1 MFEMK
6 DLCEKFF
13 CFWRNWCKR
22 PKESLVSIESSKLL
36 ENQKEAEHYSNIT
49 SSPQQIENTTFKE
62 KKEIEMSTALPL
74 EEDTNTIFPQKY
86 MNNTE
91 TSPNFKSIFTR
102 EKMINFIEELINDK
116 TTFTPLINKNGFDI
130 YIRESGSIF
139 SSQFPMIKMYYK
151 IPKSAFTRPNVT
163 VKLIDEYMNEPE
175 KRLKFDN
182 TIRTYKIIE
191 RINKEV
197 YLLHYICKSPMFF
210 VSERDVVD
218 KRYDFYEGDVYY
230 DFSSSTKDDLI
241 PLDESIVRV
250 ADHCSVCKM
259 FEDKDGFNI
268 ISITQVDTKVSLP
281 PAVMNSQLPTR
292 YKDWY
297 DALVNEI
304 NKDVSK

>member
-6 DLCEKFF
+6 DLCERFF

-22 PKESLVSIESSKLL
+22 PKESLVSIESSKLID
-36 ENQKEAEHYSNIT
+36 NQKETEQYSNIIP
-49 SSPQQIENTTFKE
+49 SQQIENTTFNE

-74 EEDTNTIFPQKY
+74 EEDNTIFPQKY
-86 MNNTE
+86 MNLTE
-91 TSPNFKSIFTR
+91 SSPNFKSIFTK

-116 TTFTPLINKNGFDI
+116 TSFTPLVNQNGFDI
-130 YIRESGSIF
+130 YIKESGSIF
-139 SSQFPMIKMYYK
+139 SSQYPMIKMYYK

-182 TIRTYKIIE
+182 TIRAYKIIE

-241 PLDESIVRV
+241 PLDENIVRIT
-250 ADHCSVCKM
+250 DHCSVCKM
-259 FEDKDGFNI
+259 FEDNDGFNI
-268 ISITQVDTKVSLP
+268 IAITQVDTKVSLP
-281 PAVMNSQLPTR
+281 PAVINSQLPSR
-292 YKDWY
+292 YKTWY
-297 DALVNEI
+297 DALINEI
-304 NKDVSK
+304 NNGESK

>member
-6 DLCEKFF
+6 NLCEKFF

-139 SSQFPMIKMYYK
+139 
-151 IPKSAFTRPNVT
+151 
-163 VKLIDEYMNEPE
+163 
-175 KRLKFDN
+175 
-182 TIRTYKIIE
+182 
-191 RINKEV
+191 
-197 YLLHYICKSPMFF
+197 
-210 VSERDVVD
+210 
-218 KRYDFYEGDVYY
+218 
-230 DFSSSTKDDLI
+230 FS
-241 PLDESIVRV
+241 
-250 ADHCSVCKM
+250 
-259 FEDKDGFNI
+259 
-268 ISITQVDTKVSLP
+268 
-281 PAVMNSQLPTR
+281 
-292 YKDWY
+292 
-297 DALVNEI
+297 
-304 NKDVSK
+304 

>member
-6 DLCEKFF
+6 DLCERFF

-22 PKESLVSIESSKLL
+22 PKESLVSIESSKLID
-36 ENQKEAEHYSNIT
+36 NQKETEQYSNIIP
-49 SSPQQIENTTFKE
+49 SQQIENTTFNE

-74 EEDTNTIFPQKY
+74 EEDNTIFPQKY
-86 MNNTE
+86 MNLIE
-91 TSPNFKSIFTR
+91 SSPNFKSIFTK

-116 TTFTPLINKNGFDI
+116 TSFTPLVNQNGFDI
-130 YIRESGSIF
+130 YIKESGSIF
-139 SSQFPMIKMYYK
+139 SSQYPMIKMYYK

-182 TIRTYKIIE
+182 TIRAYKIIE

-241 PLDESIVRV
+241 PLDENIVRIT
-250 ADHCSVCKM
+250 DHCSVCKM
-259 FEDKDGFNI
+259 FEDNDGFNI
-268 ISITQVDTKVSLP
+268 IAITQVDTKVSLP
-281 PAVMNSQLPTR
+281 PAVINSQLPSR
-292 YKDWY
+292 YKTWY
-297 DALVNEI
+297 DALINEI
-304 NKDVSK
+304 NNGESK

>member
-6 DLCEKFF
+6 DLCERFF

-22 PKESLVSIESSKLL
+22 PKESLVSIESSKLID
-36 ENQKEAEHYSNIT
+36 NQKEAEQYSTIT
-49 SSPQQIENTTFKE
+49 SSQQIENTNFNE

-74 EEDTNTIFPQKY
+74 EEENSIFPQKY
-86 MNNTE
+86 MNLTE
-91 TSPNFKSIFTR
+91 TSPDFKSIFTK
-102 EKMINFIEELINDK
+102 EKMIKFIEDLINDK
-116 TTFTPLINKNGFDI
+116 TSFTPLINKNGFDI
-130 YIRESGSIF
+130 YIKESGSIF

-151 IPKSAFTRPNVT
+151 IPKSSFTRQNVT
-163 VKLIDEYMNEPE
+163 VKLIDEYMNDPE

-182 TIRTYKIIE
+182 TIRAYKIIE
-191 RINKEV
+191 RVNTEV
-197 YLLHYICKSPMFF
+197 YLLHYICKSPMIF

-250 ADHCSVCKM
+250 ADHCSVCKI
-259 FEDKDGFNI
+259 FEDNDGFNI
-268 ISITQVDTKVSLP
+268 ISITQVDTKFNLP
-281 PAVMNSQLPTR
+281 PTVMNSQLPTR
-292 YKDWY
+292 YKEWY

-304 NKDVSK
+304 NKEENK

>member
-6 DLCEKFF
+6 DLCERFF

-22 PKESLVSIESSKLL
+22 PKESLVSIESSKLI
-36 ENQKEAEHYSNIT
+36 ESQKEAEQYSNIT
-49 SSPQQIENTTFKE
+49 SSQQIENTTFNE

-74 EEDTNTIFPQKY
+74 EEDNTIFPQKY
-86 MNNTE
+86 MNLTE
-91 TSPNFKSIFTR
+91 TSAEFKSIFTK
-102 EKMINFIEELINDK
+102 EKMIKFIEELINDK
-116 TTFTPLINKNGFDI
+116 TSFTPLINKNGFDI
-130 YIRESGSIF
+130 YIKEAGSIF

-151 IPKSAFTRPNVT
+151 IPKSSFTRKNVT
-163 VKLIDEYMNEPE
+163 VKLIDEYMNDPE

-182 TIRTYKIIE
+182 SIRAYKIIE

-197 YLLHYICKSPMFF
+197 YLLHYICKSPMIF

-241 PLDESIVRV
+241 PLDENIVRIT
-250 ADHCSVCKM
+250 DHCSVCKI
-259 FEDKDGFNI
+259 FEDNDGFNI
-268 ISITQVDTKVSLP
+268 ISITQVDTKFNLP
-281 PAVMNSQLPTR
+281 PTVMNSQLPTR
-292 YKDWY
+292 YKEWY

-304 NKDVSK
+304 NKEENK

>member
-1 MFEMK
+1 
-6 DLCEKFF
+6 
-13 CFWRNWCKR
+13 
-22 PKESLVSIESSKLL
+22 
-36 ENQKEAEHYSNIT
+36 
-49 SSPQQIENTTFKE
+49 
-62 KKEIEMSTALPL
+62 MSTALPL
-74 EEDTNTIFPQKY
+74 EEDNTIFPQKY
-86 MNNTE
+86 MNLTE
-91 TSPNFKSIFTR
+91 SSPNFKSIFTK

-116 TTFTPLINKNGFDI
+116 TSFTPLVNQNGFDI
-130 YIRESGSIF
+130 YIKESGSIF
-139 SSQFPMIKMYYK
+139 SSQYPMIKMYYK

-163 VKLIDEYMNEPE
+163 VKLIDEYMNDPE

-182 TIRTYKIIE
+182 TIRAYKIIE

-241 PLDESIVRV
+241 PSDENIVRIT
-250 ADHCSVCKM
+250 DHCSVCKI
-259 FEDKDGFNI
+259 FEDNEGFNI

-281 PAVMNSQLPTR
+281 PAVINSQLPSR
-292 YKDWY
+292 YKSWY

-304 NKDVSK
+304 NNDESK

>member
-6 DLCEKFF
+6 DLCERFF

-22 PKESLVSIESSKLL
+22 PKESLVSIESSKLID
-36 ENQKEAEHYSNIT
+36 NQKETEQYSNIT
-49 SSPQQIENTTFKE
+49 PSQQIENTTFNE

-74 EEDTNTIFPQKY
+74 EEDNTIFPQKY
-86 MNNTE
+86 MNLTE
-91 TSPNFKSIFTR
+91 SSPNFKSIFTK

-116 TTFTPLINKNGFDI
+116 TSFTPLVNQNGFDI
-130 YIRESGSIF
+130 YIKESGSIF
-139 SSQFPMIKMYYK
+139 SSQYPMIKMYYK

-163 VKLIDEYMNEPE
+163 VKLLDEYMNDPE

-182 TIRTYKIIE
+182 TIRAYKIIE

-241 PLDESIVRV
+241 PSDENIVRIT
-250 ADHCSVCKM
+250 DHCSVCKI
-259 FEDKDGFNI
+259 FEDNEGFNI

-281 PAVMNSQLPTR
+281 PAVINSQLPSR
-292 YKDWY
+292 YKSWY

-304 NKDVSK
+304 NNDESK

>member
-6 DLCEKFF
+6 DLCERFF

-22 PKESLVSIESSKLL
+22 PKESLVSIESSKLID
-36 ENQKEAEHYSNIT
+36 NQKETEQYSNIIP
-49 SSPQQIENTTFKE
+49 SQQIENTTFNE

-74 EEDTNTIFPQKY
+74 EEDNTIFPQKY
-86 MNNTE
+86 MNLTE
-91 TSPNFKSIFTR
+91 SSPNFKSIFTK

-116 TTFTPLINKNGFDI
+116 TSFTPLVNQNGFDI
-130 YIRESGSIF
+130 YIKESGSIF
-139 SSQFPMIKMYYK
+139 SSQYPMIKMYYK

-182 TIRTYKIIE
+182 TIRAYKIIE

-241 PLDESIVRV
+241 PSDENIVRIT
-250 ADHCSVCKM
+250 DHCSVCKI
-259 FEDKDGFNI
+259 FEDNEGFNI

-281 PAVMNSQLPTR
+281 PAVINSQLPSR
-292 YKDWY
+292 YKSWY

-304 NKDVSK
+304 NNDESK